1 MEDKLFTSVLDES
14 QRCGDDEGL
23 VDTILF
29 SRGRIQDFD
38 KFKAPT
44 SKSPPTNPK
53 PPTFNLLQQT
63 QIDTH
68 KQVSTTP
75 TMTFKAPTRNERYSF
90 DQQPEVDMRP

>member
-1 MEDKLFTSVLDES
+1 MIEDKLFTSVLDES

-53 PPTFNLLQQT
+53 PPTNSNRHPQT
-63 QIDTH
+63 GINN
-68 KQVSTTP
+68 SN
-75 TMTFKAPTRNERYSF
+75 NEIQ
-90 DQQPEVDMRP
+90 DANKK